1 MEMFGDLGGYIRYLK
16 EKRNS
21 FNHNALKLLYILA
34 GIYFIVMAVI
44 NMVED
49 DMRMTVINSAASV
62 WCLASLIISDRI
74 KSNSADAIN
83 LIVFFTVIM
92 SYFIVSG
99 GAEGFTI
106 VWLFIIPAA
115 AMYFLSLYYGSLL
128 SIIIGA
134 VLSLYMWTPLNELG
148 FQYSP
153 IYLTRFPIVYWANV
167 LMCICIFV
175 RVERYEGRQQELL
188 AYANSANTAKSDF
201 LANMSHEIRT
211 PMNAIMGMCELT
223 LEADISEE
231 VRDNCENIHVAGRNL
246 LGIINDLLDFS
257 KIESGKME
265 LICEKYSLSSLL
277 NDVINMAM
285 ARKGSKPIEFMV
297 NVDPN
302 VPDLLYGDE
311 IRIKQIVIN
320 LLTNAIK
327 FTSKGGV
334 LLSVSERKESYGI
347 NLIIS
352 VKDSG
357 IGIKEDSVDK
367 IFNSFSRV
375 DTKKNHAVEGTG
387 LGLPISK
394 RLVKMMD
401 GVMTVSSEYGK
412 GTEFRVVIPQKVI
425 DPKPIITVH
434 EPEKVNVIYYL
445 DTKKFTADFVKKTY
459 VEIIEL
465 MHKRFAVRA
474 KHFIKVEDLKREIS
488 SGSYTHL
495 FMGRDE
501 YLKDR
506 AYFDSIADKIEIAVV
521 QERTG
526 YVPVGKNIHNLYK
539 PLYSLSAGNV
549 INREKIFFN
558 TTSAN
563 LSNEVEFTAPEAL
576 VLIVDDNEMNLK
588 VAKGLLRPY
597 KVKTVTASSGKDAL
611 ELIKSQ
617 KFDMIYMDHMMSDM
631 DGIETVSHIRKSDDE
646 HNRNIPV
653 VALTANAVSGVR
665 EMFLNAGFQDFVSKP
680 IENAALQ
687 RSLKK
692 WLPKEKIQK
701 EQGIDDE

>member
-1 MEMFGDLGGYIRYLK
+1 MELFGDLGRYIRYLK
-16 EKRNS
+16 EKRNN
-21 FNHNALKLLYILA
+21 FNHNALKLVYILA

-49 DMRMTVINSAASV
+49 DMRMTFINSAASV
-62 WCLASLIISDRI
+62 WCLASVIISTRV
-74 KSNSADAIN
+74 KCNSVAAVNI
-83 LIVFFTVIM
+83 IVFFTVIM

-115 AMYFLSLYYGSLL
+115 AMYFLSLYYGSLM

-134 VLSLYMWTPLNELG
+134 VLSIYMWTPLNELG
-148 FQYSP
+148 FQYAP
-153 IYLTRFPIVYWANV
+153 VYLSRFPIVYWSNV
-167 LMCICIFV
+167 VMCICIFV
-175 RVERYEGRQQELL
+175 RVERYEDRQQELL
-188 AYANSANTAKSDF
+188 DYANAANTAKSDF

-223 LEADISEE
+223 LEADIPEE
-231 VRDNCENIHVAGRNL
+231 VRDNCENIHVSGRNL

-265 LICEKYSLSSLL
+265 LICDKYSLSSLL
-277 NDVINMAM
+277 NDVINMTM

-297 NVDPN
+297 NVDPDM
-302 VPDLLYGDE
+302 PDALYGDE

-334 LLSVSERKESYGI
+334 LLSVSARKESYGI

-357 IGIKEDSVDK
+357 MGIKEDSIDK

-375 DTKKNHAVEGTG
+375 DTKKNRAVEGTG

-401 GVMTVSSEYGK
+401 GVITVSSEYGK
-412 GTEFRVVIPQKVI
+412 GTEFKVVIPQKVI

-434 EPEKVNVIYYL
+434 EPEKVNIIYYL

-459 VEIIEL
+459 GEIIDL
-465 MHKRFAVRA
+465 MCKRFAART
-474 KHFIKVEDLKREIS
+474 KHCMKLEEVKREIS
-488 SGSYTHL
+488 NNYTHL
-495 FMGRDE
+495 FMGREE
-501 YLKDR
+501 YMADR
-506 AYFDSIADKIEIAVV
+506 DYFESISDKIEIAVV

-549 INREKIFFN
+549 INKEKISFN
-558 TTSAN
+558 TTSATP
-563 LSNEVEFTAPEAL
+563 SNEVEFTAPEAL

-588 VAKGLLRPY
+588 VAKGLLIPY

-611 ELIKSQ
+611 ELIKRQ
-617 KFDMIYMDHMMSDM
+617 KFDMIYMDHMMPDM

-646 HNRNIPV
+646 YNRNIPI
-653 VALTANAVSGVR
+653 VALTANAVSGVK
-665 EMFLNAGFQDFVSKP
+665 EMFLKAGFQDFVSKP
-680 IENAALQ
+680 IENAALK

-701 EQGIDDE
+701 EQETDNE